1 MAVHGSVGII
11 ADVDIDINL
20 NGKRVE
26 AIAAESDLFELHA
39 AMGFDN
45 PVEVAIRFASLTWE
59 GWVEIER
66 VGAVE
71 VEAPCVSFHVA
82 GFDDKVDSLAVDHF
96 NVVRDQSLHA
106 RLKDKKLG
114 SPSHRAA
121 ARSQA
126 VINVLLRH
134 VLADLVSVVRLVV
147 RSPSSRITSGGA
159 ELTLNPAESEAMVRN
174 CFTFVFVESST
185 LVLSVISRQDSS

>member
-1 MAVHGSVGII
+1 MVVRESVGII

-20 NGKRVE
+20 NGRRVE

-45 PVEVAIRFASLTWE
+45 PVIVAIIFGSLTWE

-96 NVVRDQSLHA
+96 DVGSDQSLHA

-121 ARSQA
+121 ARGPA
-126 VINVLLRH
+126 VIRVLLRH
-134 VLADLVSVVRLVV
+134 VVAYLVGVVRLVV
-147 RSPSSRITSGGA
+147 RSPRSRITSYGA
-159 ELTLNPAESEAMVRN
+159 LLTLKPAESEAIVRN
-174 CFTFVFVESST
+174 CFS
-185 LVLSVISRQDSS
+185 LVLAVISRQDSS